1 MAFKPFHFFYFLKRI
16 VWHWD
21 TVRVEPFSFSLFLI
35 QHGRLLV
42 VNYHIL
48 GYEHM
53 SATMLRRSASQP
65 FQSGQ
70 RPLPRSVGNTP
81 PLPIK
86 HTLTSH
92 YMPLQAYEDYHHH
105 PQQQP
110 PPLQQPHQV
119 RLPSNSSAAMYSN
132 RTEFV
137 LTPRQ
142 AQQLQQSLV
151 NRYATIGRN
160 YHINASV
167 NDHRTHHE
175 AVIHHHQPW
184 VNYIPIVTREQIREK
199 SLKWITWLFHFTST
213 LIRNCKHWNC
223 IADYNAFNGFL
234 KVYGEAYLLT

>member
-1 MAFKPFHFFYFLKRI
+1 MENCIFWRAKQNGSNPLVI
-16 VWHWD
+16 
-21 TVRVEPFSFSLFLI
+21 SLFLI

-86 HTLTSH
+86 HTLASH
-92 YMPLQAYEDYHHH
+92 YMPLQAYEDYHGHH
-105 PQQQP
+105 PQQTTPQ
-110 PPLQQPHQV
+110 LQQQPHQV
-119 RLPSNSSAAMYSN
+119 RLPSNPNAMYSN

-142 AQQLQQSLV
+142 AHQLQQSLV

-175 AVIHHHQPW
+175 ANVIHHHQPW
-184 VNYIPIVTREQIREK
+184 VNYIPINRLITIVTRKANYEK
-199 SLKWITWLFHFTST
+199 IFKIEHCLFHFTST
-213 LIRNCKHWNC
+213 FIRNCSK
-223 IADYNAFNGFL
+223 Y
-234 KVYGEAYLLT
+234 

>member
-1 MAFKPFHFFYFLKRI
+1 
-16 VWHWD
+16 
-21 TVRVEPFSFSLFLI
+21 
-35 QHGRLLV
+35 
-42 VNYHIL
+42 
-48 GYEHM
+48 M

-105 PQQQP
+105 PQQP
-110 PPLQQPHQV
+110 PPQLQQPHQV

-184 VNYIPIVTREQIREK
+184 VNYIPIVTTRA
-199 SLKWITWLFHFTST
+199 
-213 LIRNCKHWNC
+213 N
-223 IADYNAFNGFL
+223 
-234 KVYGEAYLLT
+234 

>member
-1 MAFKPFHFFYFLKRI
+1 MNWQFQTFNSLAFKPLHFFYFLKRI

-21 TVRVEPFSFSLFLI
+21 TVRYCTRVEPFSFSLLLI

-184 VNYIPIVTREQIREK
+184 VNYIPIVKREQIRGKKPQMNHLTFSFYEH
-199 SLKWITWLFHFTST
+199 SNPQLQTLKLYC
-213 LIRNCKHWNC
+213 R
-223 IADYNAFNGFL
+223 
-234 KVYGEAYLLT
+234 